1 MASIEI
7 TAYESQELLRAIA
20 DLPKASASAG
30 WRLNETSRKVVKRME
45 KQVAE
50 KIASNKLCWTC
61 GEPKNKRNANY
72 CTNPKCDSYIP
83 DKDITWETPKD
94 VHKYL
99 NPRD

>member
-30 WRLNETSRKVVKRME
+30 WKLNKTSREVVKRME

-50 KIASNKLCWTC
+50 KIAYNKLCFMC
-61 GEPKNKRNANY
+61 DAPKNKRNANY
-72 CTNPKCDSYIP
+72 CTNPKCDSYLP

-94 VHKYL
+94 CLEHL
-99 NPRD
+99 TLRD